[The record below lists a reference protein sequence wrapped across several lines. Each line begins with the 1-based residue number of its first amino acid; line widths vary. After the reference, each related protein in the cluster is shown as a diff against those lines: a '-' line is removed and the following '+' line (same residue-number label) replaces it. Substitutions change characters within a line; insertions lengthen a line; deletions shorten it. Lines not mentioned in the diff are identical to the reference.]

1 MNQPDDQSN
10 SNLRVSGYGS
20 RIKQASI
27 VVVVLAAIVAAIVL
41 AAIWANSREP
51 EVGVQPTP
59 RPTQAPK
66 PTATTAPPDT
76 PTAEPTEQVETLVA
90 DTATPEP
97 TATPA
102 DTQTPT
108 AAPPEETSTPS
119 DVEPE
124 STATATPE
132 PVDAPTPEP
141 TEEPTATPT
150 DTPVPATETP
160 TAEPTATATETPQ
173 PISTPTNTPVP
184 PPTATPTATPTPLPE
199 IPTKLEIYARGD
211 LIDKGINQSGIK
223 VLDVQEHTWPDLTL
237 GCGPINE
244 NNPAR
249 PVEGWILTLGNDD
262 QSYVFH
268 VASKDQ
274 AEAEDLNEDI
284 VLNCTDAGETQQ
296 LTVNLVHDLR
306 LHEARRVILY
316 RGLAEG
322 EQQPIQDIQDR
333 MLIQEIVDALNTA
346 IPIGNTE
353 CCRTAF
359 RLDFYTLRDVE
370 TIRFFCEKDWFRVE
384 GEQEVWRG
392 TQGAIPQDLLDS
404 VARYFANTPI
414 PQLPD
419 EPPPPEDEPEPPD
432 GGC

>member
-20 RIKQASI
+20 RIKKASI
-27 VVVVLAAIVAAIVL
+27 VVVVLAVIVAAIVL

-66 PTATTAPPDT
+66 LTATTAPPDT
-76 PTAEPTEQVETLVA
+76 PTAEPTEQVETLIA

-97 TATPA
+97 TATLA

-141 TEEPTATPT
+141 TEAPTATPT

-173 PISTPTNTPVP
+173 PTSTPTNTPVP

-274 AEAEDLNEDI
+274 GEAEDLNEDI
-284 VLNCTDAGETQQ
+284 VINCTDVGTTEQ
-296 LTVNLVHDLR
+296 LTVNLFHELR
-306 LHEARRVILY
+306 LHETRRVVVFQGAKDTGQAKI
-316 RGLAEG
+316 AEYD
-322 EQQPIQDIQDR
+322 EPAKIMQ
-333 MLIQEIVDALNTA
+333 IVDTLNTL
-346 IPIGNTE
+346 IPIGNTDICE
-353 CCRTAF
+353 TAI
-359 RLDFYTLRDVE
+359 RVDFYVLRSVQSLDLL
-370 TIRFFCEKDWFRVE
+370 CSDDHFRV
-384 GEQEVWRG
+384 GGDQELWRG
-392 TQGAIPQDLLDS
+392 TQGAVPKNVLDWIAEIL
-404 VARYFANTPI
+404 ARKPI
-414 PQLPD
+414 PSIPAI
-419 EPPPPEDEPEPPD
+419 EPEE
-432 GGC
+432 

>member
-1 MNQPDDQSN
+1 MNQRDDQPN
-10 SNLRVSGYGS
+10 SNLRVSGYGP
-20 RIKQASI
+20 RIKQAF
-27 VVVVLAAIVAAIVL
+27 VVVIVLAAIIAAIAL

-76 PTAEPTEQVETLVA
+76 PTAEPTEKVEILVA

-102 DTQTPT
+102 DTKTPT
-108 AAPPEETSTPS
+108 TAPPEETPSPS
-119 DVEPE
+119 DDVPE
-124 STATATPE
+124 STAIATPE
-132 PVDAPTPEP
+132 PEDVPTPEP
-141 TEEPTATPT
+141 TEAPTATPT

-173 PISTPTNTPVP
+173 PTSTPTNTPVP
-184 PPTATPTATPTPLPE
+184 QPTATPTATPTPLPE

-211 LIDKGINQSGIK
+211 LIDKGIDQSGIK

-237 GCGPINE
+237 GCGPIDD

-274 AEAEDLNEDI
+274 GEAEDLDKDI
-284 VLNCTDAGETQQ
+284 VINCTDVETTEQ
-296 LTVNLVHDLR
+296 LTVNLFHELR
-306 LHEARRVILY
+306 LHETRRVAVFQGAKDTGQAMIADY
-316 RGLAEG
+316 DEPAKIM
-322 EQQPIQDIQDR
+322 Q
-333 MLIQEIVDALNTA
+333 IVDTFNTI
-346 IPIGNTE
+346 IPIGNTDICE
-353 CCRTAF
+353 TAI
-359 RLDFYTLRDVE
+359 RVDFYVLRSVQSLDLL
-370 TIRFFCEKDWFRVE
+370 CSDDHFRV
-384 GEQEVWRG
+384 GGDQDLWRG
-392 TQGAIPQDLLDS
+392 TQGAVPKNVLDWIAEIL
-404 VARYFANTPI
+404 ARKPI
-414 PQLPD
+414 PSIPAI
-419 EPPPPEDEPEPPD
+419 EREE
-432 GGC
+432 